1 MTEQAADIELTRGA
15 EQPSAA
21 GTEGTAGGTGTPA
34 GPAIAAAIPRL
45 ARICG
50 QDAIIT
56 DPLQLR
62 TYECDGLTAHRCS
75 PGLVVLPESAEQVAA
90 IVAECARAGIPF
102 IARGSGTGLSGG
114 ALPRADGVLIVMSKM
129 RRIIAIEA
137 ASRRAIVEPG
147 VTNQAVSKAA
157 EPFGLFYAP
166 DPSSQVVCSVGG
178 NVAENSGG
186 AHCLKHGF
194 TVHHV
199 TGLQI
204 VTPQGELTWLGDG
217 TGMSPGYDLVGAFT
231 GSEGTLG
238 IVTKIVVKL
247 TRIPEAVTT
256 LLAAFETT
264 GQGGAAVSAI
274 ISSGILP
281 GAIEMMD
288 ALAIEAAEA
297 AVACRYPEGA
307 GAVLIVELDG
317 PAADVEREAAA
328 VRAICEQAASTEIR
342 AADDAAERAAI
353 WTGRKS
359 AFAAVGRISPAY
371 IVQDGVVPRTALPDV
386 LDKIA
391 ALSAAAGIRVAN
403 VFHAGD
409 GNLHPLVLFDDAIP
423 QACTAAEELSS
434 AILDLCIEHG
444 GSITGEH
451 GVGVDKSRYMP
462 KMFGADDLATM
473 LLLRS
478 AFDPAGLCNPGKIFP
493 TPRLCG
499 EVPGIRRAPHPL
511 VAAGEA
517 EQF

>member
-1 MTEQAADIELTRGA
+1 MTAQATPA
-15 EQPSAA
+15 AA
-21 GTEGTAGGTGTPA
+21 GPSRALGAL
-34 GPAIAAAIPRL
+34 IPRMTQ
-45 ARICG
+45 ICG
-50 QDAIIT
+50 PDGVLT
-56 DPLQLR
+56 DPAELA

-75 PGLVVLPESAEQVAA
+75 PGLAVLPTTAGQVAA
-90 IVAECARAGIPF
+90 VVAACAQAKIPF
-102 IARGSGTGLSGG
+102 VARGSGTGLSGG
-114 ALPRADGVLIVMSKM
+114 ALPRADGVLIVTSRM
-129 RRIIAIEA
+129 RRIIAIDQQ
-137 ASRRAIVEPG
+137 SRRGIVEPG
-147 VTNQAVSKAA
+147 VTNLAVSRAA

-199 TGLQI
+199 TGLQV
-204 VTPQGELTWLGDG
+204 VTPDGELTWLGDG
-217 TGMSPGYDLVGAFT
+217 TGAAPGYDLVGAFI

-238 IVTKIVVKL
+238 IVTKIIVRL

-256 LLAAFETT
+256 LLAAFRTM
-264 GQGGAAVSAI
+264 GAGGAAVSAI
-274 ISSGILP
+274 IGSGILP

-297 AVACRYPEGA
+297 AVACRYPAGA

-317 PAADVEREAAA
+317 PAADVARETAA
-328 VRAICEQAASTEIR
+328 VRAICQREGAYEIR
-342 AADDAAERAAI
+342 AAHDAAERAAI

-371 IVQDGVVPRTALPDV
+371 IVQDGVVPRTALSGV

-391 ALSAAAGIRVAN
+391 ELSAASGIRVAN

-409 GNLHPLVLFDDAIP
+409 GNLHPLVLFDDSTPGAEE
-423 QACTAAEELSS
+423 AAEEVSG
-434 AILDLCIEHG
+434 AILDLCISHG

-462 KMFGADDLATM
+462 KMFGPDDLDTM
-473 LLLRS
+473 QLLRC

-499 EVPGIRRAPHPL
+499 EVPAVRREPHPL
-511 VAAGEA
+511 VASGQI